1 MKIEI
6 KVWENRNQASAVS
19 VVDLSLFTYDPAR
32 GIFYVP
38 ASDADVFYQIE
49 SPPHLVPKLISFG
62 SESSVILFEAESDA
76 IAFARWLEDANEEAS
91 ERNNP
96 WNG

>member
-6 KVWENRNQASAVS
+6 KIWALRSESTSVSA
-19 VVDLSLFTYDPAR
+19 VDLSLFTYDPAR

-38 ASDADVFYQIE
+38 ASDADVTYQIE
-49 SPPHLVPKLISFG
+49 SPADLVPKLVSFG
-62 SESSVILFEAESDA
+62 SESTVILFEAEPDA
-76 IAFARWLEDANEEAS
+76 IAFARWLEDANEEAL
-91 ERNNP
+91 ERSHP